1 MAPHPTTLERAAAA
15 PHAVLKAELRRTAL
29 VARDA
34 LDARVREE
42 ASAAIVA
49 ALLDLPALADAGL
62 VAAYW
67 PIRSEA
73 DPRAALRAMVE
84 RGQRVALPQVTPE
97 GLVFRDW
104 RPGDALVAGRF
115 GLSEPDPG
123 RPAVEPDALIVPL
136 AAFDPGGQRV
146 GYGRGYY
153 DGAIARLSRAGPLV
167 TVGVGF
173 SAQAV
178 ARVPAEPHDRPL
190 QHVVT
195 EHGPVALRNL

>member
-1 MAPHPTTLERAAAA
+1 VAPHSSTFEPAAAV
-15 PHAVLKAELRRTAL
+15 PHAVLKAELRRSAL
-29 VARDA
+29 AARDA
-34 LDARVREE
+34 LDPDAREA

-49 ALLDLPALADAGL
+49 ALLDLPALSDAAL

-73 DPRAALRAMVE
+73 DPRAALDAIVG
-84 RGQRVALPQVTPE
+84 RGQRAALPQVTPQ
-97 GLVFRDW
+97 GLVFREW

-115 GLSEPDPG
+115 GLSEPDPV
-123 RPAVEPDALIVPL
+123 RPEVEPDALIVPL
-136 AAFDPGGQRV
+136 AAFDPSGQRI

-153 DGAIARLSRAGPLV
+153 DGAIARLSRAGSLV

-173 SAQAV
+173 SAQEV
-178 ARVPAEPHDRPL
+178 ARVPTEPHDRPL

-195 EHGPVALRNL
+195 EAGPVPLRNL